1 MMDAMKRSYT
11 EKFNTTRNAHY
22 FDFLRG
28 QFQAPMRSL
37 TAKFLYPLNK
47 KILAMTGNPMSF
59 RVDRFQTYLSF
70 FPAGKFLIA
79 FDALKGE
86 KAESRVD
93 LLPCSELERLIR
105 KSQAD
110 T

>member
-1 MMDAMKRSYT
+1 
-11 EKFNTTRNAHY
+11 
-22 FDFLRG
+22 
-28 QFQAPMRSL
+28 
-37 TAKFLYPLNK
+37 
-47 KILAMTGNPMSF
+47 MTGNPMSF
-59 RVDRFQTYLSF
+59 RVDRFQTYLPS

-93 LLPCSELERLIR
+93 LLPCSELECLIR
-105 KSQAD
+105 KSQAN